1 MKKNKVAIAAL
12 AAALSFGSLTAASA
26 DMGHAV
32 GVPPQVSTVLSS
44 LVAKGTITQA
54 QADAITA
61 ALTAAAPTAPAT
73 PTPGKPAIGGMG
85 GKGGMGGMGG
95 KGGFGMNTA
104 ARQSIITSTLGIT
117 ADDLKAA
124 RVAGK
129 SLAVLAGAKTDAL
142 ITALVNYDSTQ
153 IDAAVTAKTLTAA
166 QATTLKANLKTR
178 ITAEVNNVGGMGH
191 GPDGDND
198 HAMGGA
204 APKIPGAAG
213 TTGTTTKSSKKATVT
228 TVKKSA

>member
-12 AAALSFGSLTAASA
+12 AAALSFGSITAASA
-26 DMGHAV
+26 DTGHAV

-61 ALTAAAPTAPAT
+61 ALTAAAPTAPSL
-73 PTPGKPAIGGMG
+73 GKPTVGGMG
-85 GKGGMGGMGG
+85 GKGPKGEMGG

-104 ARQSIITSTLGIT
+104 ARQAIITSTLGIT
-117 ADDLKAA
+117 AADLQAA

-129 SLAVLAGAKTDAL
+129 SLATLAGTKTDAL
-142 ITALVNYDSTQ
+142 ITALVNYDTTQ
-153 IDAAVTAKTLTAA
+153 IDAAVAANTLTAA
-166 QATTLKANLKTR
+166 QATTLKAGLKTR
-178 ITAEVNNVGGMGH
+178 ITAEVNNVGGKGH

-204 APKIPGAAG
+204 APKIPGSTG
-213 TTGTTTKSSKKATVT
+213 STGTTTKSSVKKATIT

>member
-54 QADAITA
+54 QAVAITA
-61 ALTAAAPTAPAT
+61 ALTAAAPAT